1 MNGWTKT
8 VSRFHND
15 LKVAMEPYQGKQ
27 LKTCE
32 IAKIILDTP
41 ILAHNSQF
49 IYPSDHC
56 INYTNKGACLCA
68 LQGEGKP
75 IFEKIKRGLYLVR
88 NTKMPSD

>member
-15 LKVAMEPYQGKQ
+15 LKVAMEPYQGRQ
-27 LKTCE
+27 LRTHE
-32 IAKIILDTP
+32 IAKITFNTP
-41 ILAHNSQF
+41 NLTHDSQF

-56 INYTNKGACLCA
+56 INHTNKGSCFCVLH
-68 LQGEGKP
+68 GEGEP

-88 NTKMPSD
+88 KTG